1 MRIPNKFNGYMSD
14 GRRLYPD
21 PATSAIIASQLA
33 AGTAAAGTT
42 AAATAAAA
50 AAAPTLTAAAVP
62 GIVGSAA
69 PALTGAIAPAATTAA
84 TNLGTTAALEAS
96 KQGIIQG
103 GADVMAQE
111 AAKQAAQ
118 ETAKQGILQGNTAAQ
133 NQVIDAFSKG
143 ATDLSQYPQFVPE
156 ASNTASQ
163 LVPQASQAAP
173 PGVYNNAGQLTS
185 SYAPN
190 IPPPPGPT
198 PTAPVGLQSATT
210 PSPVNPGYEA
220 SAAQGRNATTI
231 AKDAET
237 AANVSKQWEATQAAE
252 KYEAMNPLEK
262 GFTKAKEFAGDAA
275 KFAKDNQL
283 LTTAGIMA
291 AQNLMQPSYN
301 QPAKKTYT
309 RGPNNFKASE
319 ASSGEYTPI
328 FEPTPYAVGGL
339 MEYAVG
345 GPVEQM
351 SAQNAVGANMMYPQ
365 SQMNTPIYA
374 NPMMQR
380 PMPTNVINPSGDA
393 GVNMYSG
400 EPRMATGG
408 KVSAF
413 ERMMKEEEA
422 RKKQADA
429 QARADLEEGK
439 SVASKTKPYS
449 RTQSTNSPYAAAIK
463 EFQSLNKKYGIPV
476 AAPAKTNIDLM
487 GDQDQIEYAANGGIM
502 HGLGGYSDGGRLLKG
517 PGDGVS
523 DSIPAVIGNKQPARL
538 ADGEFVIPARIV
550 SELGNGS
557 TEAGARKLYAMM
569 ERIQKQRGK
578 TVGKG
583 KVAVNSKASKHL
595 PA

>member
-1 MRIPNKFNGYMSD
+1 MRIPNKFSGYMSD

-62 GIVGSAA
+62 GLVGSAA

-84 TNLGTTAALEAS
+84 TNLGTTAALEAG

-133 NQVIDAFSKG
+133 NQVLEAFSKP
-143 ATDLSQYPQFVPE
+143 ATDLSQYQQFVPE

-210 PSPVNPGYEA
+210 PSPVNPGYE
-220 SAAQGRNATTI
+220 SVVAQT
-231 AKDAET
+231 KDVET
-237 AANVSKQWEATQAAE
+237 AAKVGKEFEAAQAAE
-252 KYEAMNPLEK
+252 KYANMNPLEK
-262 GFTKAKEFAGDAA
+262 GMTKAKELAGDIGQ
-275 KFAKDNQL
+275 FTKDNQL
-283 LTTAGIMA
+283 LTTGGIML
-291 AQNLMQPSYN
+291 AQNMMQPSYN
-301 QPAKKTYT
+301 TPAKKKYSGSGGSGDFKY
-309 RGPNNFKASE
+309 RGPSA
-319 ASSGEYTPI
+319 GEYTPI
-328 FEPTPYAVGGL
+328 FEPTPYAVGG
-339 MEYAVG
+339 
-345 GPVEQM
+345 PVEQM
-351 SAQNAVGANMMYPQ
+351 SAQNAVSGNMMYPQ
-365 SQMNTPIYA
+365 SQLQTDTYS
-374 NPMMQR
+374 NPMVQR
-380 PMPTNVINPSGDA
+380 PMPTNVIGSGIDA
-393 GVNMYSG
+393 PVSAYTG
-400 EPRMATGG
+400 EARMATGG

-413 ERMMKEEEA
+413 ERMMKEEEV

-429 QARADLEEGK
+429 RASSDLEEGK
-439 SVASKTKPYS
+439 SIASRTRPYS
-449 RTQSTNSPYAAAIK
+449 RTQTSNTPYAAALK
-463 EFQSLNKKYGIPV
+463 EFQALNKKYGIPV
-476 AAPAKTNIDLM
+476 VAPAKTNIDLM
-487 GDQDQIEYAANGGIM
+487 GDQDQIEYAAKGGIM